1 MTIRGYQALR
11 VWQLSMDLV
20 ADSYR
25 ISASFPKQEAY
36 GLTSQMR
43 RAAVSIPANIA
54 EGHGRR
60 HMGEC
65 LHHLSIANG
74 SLRELETH
82 VQIASRLQ
90 YLTDADLS
98 AMLNNAAEVA
108 RMLHGLATALRRRR
122 SPGS

>member
-11 VWQLSMDLV
+11 VWQISMDLV
-20 ADSYR
+20 EKSYR
-25 ISASFPKQEAY
+25 VSASFPKHELY
-36 GLTSQMR
+36 GLSSQLR

-60 HMGEC
+60 HLGEC

-82 VQIASRLQ
+82 VQIAGRMEYVDEKKLHE
-90 YLTDADLS
+90 LLRDAT
-98 AMLNNAAEVA
+98 EVA
-108 RMLHGLATALRRRR
+108 RMLHGLSKALRRRR
-122 SPGS
+122 SPGP

>member
-1 MTIRGYQALR
+1 MLRGYQALR

-20 ADSYR
+20 VESYR
-25 ISASFPKQEAY
+25 VSASFPKHEIY
-36 GLTSQMR
+36 GLTSQLR

-74 SLRELETH
+74 SSSTPTAAPASASN
-82 VQIASRLQ
+82 IASVSTCRIMRIRV
-90 YLTDADLS
+90 APS
-98 AMLNNAAEVA
+98 AV
-108 RMLHGLATALRRRR
+108 
-122 SPGS
+122 

>member
-1 MTIRGYQALR
+1 MLRGYQALR

-20 ADSYR
+20 VESYR
-25 ISASFPKQEAY
+25 VSASFPKHEIY
-36 GLTSQMR
+36 GLTSQLR

-74 SLRELETH
+74 SLREFETH
-82 VQIASRLQ
+82 VRIASRLQ
-90 YLTDADLS
+90 YLTDADLQEI
-98 AMLNNAAEVA
+98 LRNAAEVA
-108 RMLHGLATALRRRR
+108 RMLHGLANALRRRR